1 MTREQ
6 IEAIE
11 RLLAKAT
18 PGPWWAQRE
27 YDGGRT
33 VCNMRHQTETV
44 CINKATHVEGNPWD
58 KHWDNANLIQELRNN
73 AAALIAAAREAL
85 ELREALEFLA
95 SEGVIL
101 YEDNDGEY
109 CCSVRLGAQDYNF
122 YGATPLEAI
131 NRARLVVVLRAK
143 KQEAHDAE

>member
-85 ELREALEFLA
+85 ELREALEWMWK
-95 SEGVIL
+95 S
-101 YEDNDGEY
+101 NDAQKIEFRMPMNGHGYRIALRGPYAVMERHGE
-109 CCSVRLGAQDYNF
+109 
-122 YGATPLEAI
+122 GATPLEAI
-131 NRARLVVVLRAK
+131 QNARRGM
-143 KQEAHDAE
+143 